1 MRGLCPGKDVG
12 VSVSGTMTKRHR
24 RAFSPE
30 FKAEIV
36 ALCRQPGNTVTSVCK
51 EYDLGETAVRRWVR
65 QAEIDDGVVPGVTS
79 GDAEEI
85 ARLRKQLREVTE
97 ERDILARAV
106 GFFAKGTR

>member
-1 MRGLCPGKDVG
+1 M
-12 VSVSGTMTKRHR
+12 SVSGTMTKRR
-24 RAFSPE
+24 RRSFSPE

-36 ALCRQPGNTVTSVCK
+36 ALCQLPGNTVGSVCH
-51 EYDLGETAVRRWVR
+51 EYELAESAVRRWVR
-65 QAEIDDGVVPGVTS
+65 QAEVDAGLQPGVTS
-79 GDAEEI
+79 SDAHEI